1 MTNKEILIKNLR
13 TIPDWPIKGV
23 NFRDVT
29 TLFKSPECVKI
40 ISDEMYDLYKDK
52 GITKIVGIES
62 RGFVMSSAAAIRL
75 GAGIV
80 LCRKPGKLP
89 CETIQES
96 YAKEYG
102 IDTIEIHKDAI
113 NENDVV
119 LLHDDLLATGGTM
132 KAACN
137 LVRKFHPK
145 RIYCNF
151 IMELTTVS
159 SYGSSSNPLLSL
171 TAWFLSQIHSVVSGV
186 PTTMASFTSSPRYI
200 STMSPFWNL
209 ICSALLPLK
218 VSSG

>member
-29 TLFKSPECVKI
+29 TLFKSPECIKI

-151 IMELTTVS
+151 IMELS
-159 SYGSSSNPLLSL
+159 SEFPN
-171 TAWFLSQIHSVVSGV
+171 TR
-186 PTTMASFTSSPRYI
+186 ASFDKDVEITG
-200 STMSPFWNL
+200 
-209 ICSALLPLK
+209 LLK
-218 VSSG
+218 F

>member
-1 MTNKEILIKNLR
+1 MSKTKHNIPDIKKLKEFKYNTKLKMNKQLLLDNLR
-13 TIPDWPIKGV
+13 SIPDWPIKGV

-29 TLFKSPECVKI
+29 TLFKSPEALREI
-40 ISDEMYDLYKDK
+40 AEEMYDIYKEK

-62 RGFVMSSAAAIRL
+62 RGFVMSSAVAVKL

-89 CETIQES
+89 CETVQES

-113 NENDVV
+113 NENDVI

-137 LVRKFHPK
+137 LVKKFHPK
-145 RIYCNF
+145 KIYCNF
-151 IMELTTVS
+151 IIELNTEFPESRELFDKDIEIS
-159 SYGSSSNPLLSL
+159 SLLK
-171 TAWFLSQIHSVVSGV
+171 F
-186 PTTMASFTSSPRYI
+186 
-200 STMSPFWNL
+200 
-209 ICSALLPLK
+209 
-218 VSSG
+218 